1 MASLTEAEL
10 KKAIKEDAPGQLY
23 YLYGN
28 EKFLIKL
35 YYDKLVEK
43 IAGKHPSDF
52 SFHTFRTLDNI
63 DQIAVATGAVPFMGG
78 RNFVG
83 IADADA
89 SKLSDGEFSKLMEL
103 LENIP
108 QGTAVVVAQLTANP
122 DMGKA
127 KNKKLLA
134 ALTKL
139 GNAVQLN
146 KMGVDCAPKA
156 ACYLGAQARCGAQPG
171 GCRAHCFLLRDGF
184 TEPAQ

>member
-103 LENIP
+103 LELSLI
-108 QGTAVVVAQLTANP
+108 
-122 DMGKA
+122 
-127 KNKKLLA
+127 
-134 ALTKL
+134 
-139 GNAVQLN
+139 
-146 KMGVDCAPKA
+146 
-156 ACYLGAQARCGAQPG
+156 
-171 GCRAHCFLLRDGF
+171 HI
-184 TEPAQ
+184 